1 MSSITNGMPKTL
13 VQVFDKPLINHLLQ
27 NCINAGIKDAVI
39 VTGHNESMIR
49 EHLSYNTSD
58 INIEFIYNKNWKLE
72 NGVSVLAAKDAI
84 PNGEDFLLSMSDHY
98 YKFDLLNKIIKSDL
112 TQTVANVGADYKVN
126 SIHDPDDAMK
136 LVIDPISGIIGA
148 MSKHLANYNAVDC
161 GVFKCGYEFFLHLEA
176 AKEEGS
182 CSLSDACNRLIENQ
196 SLGGVDIKDSEWLD
210 IDTPDALDYCHKKLK
225 ST

>member
-1 MSSITNGMPKTL
+1 MPKTL

-98 YKFDLLNKIIKSDL
+98 YKFDLLNKIIKSEEYL
-112 TQTVANVGADYKVN
+112 NIKLLLLSAWGARFWEQN
-126 SIHDPDDAMK
+126 AFIH
-136 LVIDPISGIIGA
+136 
-148 MSKHLANYNAVDC
+148 
-161 GVFKCGYEFFLHLEA
+161 F
-176 AKEEGS
+176 
-182 CSLSDACNRLIENQ
+182 
-196 SLGGVDIKDSEWLD
+196 
-210 IDTPDALDYCHKKLK
+210 
-225 ST
+225 